1 MNSEFQIKVFEDNE
15 NHQEPFTEWLL
26 SLNSVIRKRIFARI
40 ARLQVG
46 NFGDCK
52 QVGHRIFELRCF
64 FGSGYRIYFGKE
76 GNNIVILLSGGD
88 KDSQKKDIR
97 KAIQYRDKYNEQKD
111 EKNK

>member
-1 MNSEFQIKVFEDNE
+1 MDSEFQIKVFEDDE
-15 NHQEPFTEWLL
+15 NHREPFTEWIL
-26 SLNSVIRKRIFARI
+26 SLDSAIRKRIFTRI

-52 QVGHRIFELRCF
+52 QVEHHIFELRCF

-76 GNNIVILLSGGD
+76 RSNIVILLCGGD

-97 KAIQYRDKYNEQKD
+97 KATQYWDKHNEQKD
-111 EKNK
+111 KKSK